1 MFGVSEYNPCDYHEG
16 ICEQKCSFNDTTN
29 KVTCS
34 CASGYGKDGTNCI
47 PLDGGFVMLTSLD
60 LDFNPPPL
68 PPLACMNILKMKT
81 KLLRETIYQFIIIIF
96 SYILIILWYNK
107 LLFFLG
113 TSTGKTYFWVA
124 ASQVLLQFRL
134 DHVVNSTL
142 RLTHSS
148 PEAHYIR
155 TVDFDHR
162 KQLVCWVRN
171 LFKIKSRWRK

>member
-34 CASGYGKDGTNCI
+34 CASGYGQDGTNCI

-60 LDFNPPPL
+60 LDFTPPP
-68 PPLACMNILKMKT
+68 PSPTGMYEHFKNEN

-107 LLFFLG
+107 LFF
-113 TSTGKTYFWVA
+113 F
-124 ASQVLLQFRL
+124 
-134 DHVVNSTL
+134 
-142 RLTHSS
+142 
-148 PEAHYIR
+148 
-155 TVDFDHR
+155 
-162 KQLVCWVRN
+162 
-171 LFKIKSRWRK
+171 

>member
-34 CASGYGKDGTNCI
+34 CASGYGQDGTNCI

-60 LDFNPPPL
+60 LDFTPPP
-68 PPLACMNILKMKT
+68 PPSPTGMYEHFKNEN

-107 LLFFLG
+107 LFF
-113 TSTGKTYFWVA
+113 F
-124 ASQVLLQFRL
+124 
-134 DHVVNSTL
+134 
-142 RLTHSS
+142 
-148 PEAHYIR
+148 
-155 TVDFDHR
+155 
-162 KQLVCWVRN
+162 
-171 LFKIKSRWRK
+171 

>member
-34 CASGYGKDGTNCI
+34 CASGYGQDGTNCI

-60 LDFNPPPL
+60 LDFNPPPSPTGMYEHFKNENKIAQGNHL
-68 PPLACMNILKMKT
+68 PVHNYYI
-81 KLLRETIYQFIIIIF
+81 FIHLNH
-96 SYILIILWYNK
+96 SLIQQAF
-107 LLFFLG
+107 FFLG

-171 LFKIKSRWRK
+171 LFKIKSR

>member
-60 LDFNPPPL
+60 LDFTPPL

-81 KLLRETIYQFIIIIF
+81 KLLRETIYHFFFRNIDGED
-96 SYILIILWYNK
+96 L
-107 LLFFLG
+107 FLG
-113 TSTGKTYFWVA
+113 GRLPGLVTVSVRPCRKLHPQTY
-124 ASQVLLQFRL
+124 SQLTRG
-134 DHVVNSTL
+134 TL
-142 RLTHSS
+142 HQ
-148 PEAHYIR
+148 
-155 TVDFDHR
+155 DCGF
-162 KQLVCWVRN
+162 
-171 LFKIKSRWRK
+171 